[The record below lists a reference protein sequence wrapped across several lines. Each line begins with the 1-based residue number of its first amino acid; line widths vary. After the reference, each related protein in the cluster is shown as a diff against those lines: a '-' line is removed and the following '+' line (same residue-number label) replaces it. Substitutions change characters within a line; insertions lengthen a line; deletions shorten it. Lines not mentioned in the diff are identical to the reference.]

1 MKFQTLQGSVRSVK
15 KPQKYLIKWEKPSL
29 SEFQFSVKEFLKTF
43 WENQVVFEEFPIAG
57 TKLSLDFF
65 NASKNIAIE
74 VQGAQHTK
82 YTPFFHGNNK
92 SNFIAQLRRDKDK
105 LRFCEINNIKLVEI
119 YPEDKINK
127 TLFKKQGVILL

>member
-1 MKFQTLQGSVRSVK
+1 MKFQTLQGVVRSVK
-15 KPQKYLIKWEKPSL
+15 KPQKYLIAWEGASL
-29 SEFQFSVKEFLKTF
+29 SDFQFSVKEFLKTF
-43 WENQVVFEEFPIAG
+43 WENHVVFEEFPIAG

-65 NASKNIAIE
+65 NASKNIAVE

-92 SNFIAQLRRDKDK
+92 SNFISQLRRDKDK

-127 TLFKKQGVILL
+127 SLFKKQGVILI

>member
-1 MKFQTLQGSVRSVK
+1 MKFKTIFGATRSIK
-15 KPQKYLIKWEKPSL
+15 KPQKYLINWEGGSLSDFQLSVKKFLLPFWEKHI
-29 SEFQFSVKEFLKTF
+29 
-43 WENQVVFEEFPIAG
+43 VFEEFPIAG

-92 SNFIAQLRRDKDK
+92 SNFISQLKRDSDK
-105 LRFCEINNIKLVEI
+105 LKFCQINNIKLIEI

-127 TLFKKQGVILL
+127 SLFKKQGVTLL

>member
-1 MKFQTLQGSVRSVK
+1 MKFKTIHGSVRSVK
-15 KPQKYLIKWEKPSL
+15 KPQKYLINWDGKSL
-29 SEFQFSVKEFLKTF
+29 SDFQFSVKSFLKPF
-43 WENQVVFEEFPIAG
+43 WGSHIVFEEFPIAG
-57 TKLSLDFF
+57 TRLSLDFF

-92 SNFIAQLRRDKDK
+92 SNFISQLKRDKDK
-105 LRFCEINNIKLVEI
+105 LHFCTINDIKLIEI

-127 TLFKKQGVILL
+127 TLFKKQGVTLI